1 MLGLVLANYLG
12 SQIHDRTLRSSVEAA
27 DLTVRLGIEPHL
39 TRDALAHGLPAAEA
53 QALDDAVHGLA
64 PGELHVARVQIWNQQ
79 RKIIY
84 STDSTL
90 IGHGAQGE
98 PSAELGEALSGKTA
112 SEVIS
117 NRGDVEIQ
125 NRTLVRRFGDLL
137 EVYTPIRAKS
147 TGKPVGAFELYI
159 PYAPVAAAIA
169 HDTHRLYLVL
179 VIGLTVLY
187 GVLFRLVASAS
198 RELQAACGRAEGAR
212 RALGARRLPR
222 PAHRPPEPQ
231 PLPRPRAPGDSGKR
245 APRAQHRPPPDRP
258 RPVQGDQRHP
268 GPSAGDLLLREV
280 GPRLHRVLRES
291 DTVARFGGDEF
302 GILLTHV
309 SGPAAAE
316 EVARAVHR
324 ALEEPFAIQG
334 LTLDVEASIGIAL
347 HPTHAS
353 DFEELMQ
360 RADVAMYRAKAKRSG
375 YEVYVPSEDES
386 DATKL
391 KLASELRQAPL
402 RNELVMHYQPKAD
415 LRTGRIVGAEALM
428 RWRHPRHGVMMPDRF
443 IPLAERSGLIR
454 SLTLFAARTAL
465 AQARTWR
472 EAGIELTVS
481 VNLST
486 RDLIDVSLPDEIG
499 ALLEEARVPPHLLEL
514 EITESV
520 IMADPMRA
528 RGVLARLREMG
539 VKVAIDDFGLG
550 LLVARL
556 PEEPARERPQDRQVV
571 RDQHDGGSGRRG
583 DRAVDD
589 RPGAQPRPDGD
600 RRGRRERRDL
610 APPADAGM
618 RRRTGLADRPA
629 AAGGRLRDVAQ
640 PGRVHAAGGALVGC
654 LTTAPRRRSR
664 AGMTSACGCGG
675 RPARR
680 TAAGSARGRART
692 RGGRRAARRRSG

>member
-90 IGHGAQGE
+90 IGHGAEGE

-125 NRTLVRRFGDLL
+125 NRALVRRFGDLL
-137 EVYTPIRAKS
+137 EVYTPIRAQS

-198 RELQAACGRAEGAR
+198 RELRR
-212 RALGARRLPR
+212 RADELKEHAERSAHDACHDPLTALPNRSLFRDRAHQAILASARHGHNTALLLIDLDRFKEINDTLG
-222 PAHRPPEPQ
+222 HH
-231 PLPRPRAPGDSGKR
+231 S
-245 APRAQHRPPPDRP
+245 
-258 RPVQGDQRHP
+258 
-268 GPSAGDLLLREV
+268 GDLLLREV

-347 HPTHAS
+347 HPLHAS

-391 KLASELRQAPL
+391 KLASELRQA
-402 RNELVMHYQPKAD
+402 
-415 LRTGRIVGAEALM
+415 
-428 RWRHPRHGVMMPDRF
+428 
-443 IPLAERSGLIR
+443 
-454 SLTLFAARTAL
+454 AAP
-465 AQARTWR
+465 Q
-472 EAGIELTVS
+472 
-481 VNLST
+481 
-486 RDLIDVSLPDEIG
+486 
-499 ALLEEARVPPHLLEL
+499 
-514 EITESV
+514 
-520 IMADPMRA
+520 RA
-528 RGVLARLREMG
+528 RHA
-539 VKVAIDDFGLG
+539 
-550 LLVARL
+550 L
-556 PEEPARERPQDRQVV
+556 PAE
-571 RDQHDGGSGRRG
+571 
-583 DRAVDD
+583 
-589 RPGAQPRPDGD
+589 
-600 RRGRRERRDL
+600 
-610 APPADAGM
+610 
-618 RRRTGLADRPA
+618 
-629 AAGGRLRDVAQ
+629 
-640 PGRVHAAGGALVGC
+640 
-654 LTTAPRRRSR
+654 
-664 AGMTSACGCGG
+664 G
-675 RPARR
+675 RPAHG
-680 TAAGSARGRART
+680 AH
-692 RGGRRAARRRSG
+692 RRRRGAHALAASRATAS

>member
-1 MLGLVLANYLG
+1 LSLSLAHLRPRIGLLGKFAVASAVPVVVLGLVLANYLG
-12 SQIHDRTLRSSVEAA
+12 NQIHDRTLHSSVQAA

-39 TRDALAHGLPAAEA
+39 TRNALGHGLPAAQA
-53 QALDDAVHGLA
+53 QALDDAVRGLA
-64 PGELHVARVQIWNQQ
+64 PGDLHVARIQIWNEQ
-79 RKIIY
+79 RRIIY
-84 STDSTL
+84 STDSAL
-90 IGHGAQGE
+90 IGHGADGE
-98 PSAELGEALSGKTA
+98 PAPELSKALQGATA

-117 NRGDVEIQ
+117 DRGDVERQ
-125 NRTLVRRFGDLL
+125 NRALVRHYGDLL
-137 EVYTPIRAKS
+137 EVYTPIRAKGS
-147 TGKPVGAFELYI
+147 GATVGAFELYI

-169 HDTHRLYLVL
+169 HDVHRLYLVL

-187 GVLFRLVASAS
+187 AVLFRLVASAS
-198 RELQAACGRAEGAR
+198 RELRRRAEELKEHAERSAHDACHDPLTSLPNRSLFRDRAHQAILASAR
-212 RALGARRLPR
+212 HGHNTALL
-222 PAHRPPEPQ
+222 
-231 PLPRPRAPGDSGKR
+231 LIDL
-245 APRAQHRPPPDRP
+245 DRFKEINDTL
-258 RPVQGDQRHP
+258 GHH
-268 GPSAGDLLLREV
+268 SGDLLLREV

-309 SGPAAAE
+309 SGPGAAE

-347 HPTHAS
+347 HPLHAS

-391 KLASELRQAPL
+391 KLASELRQAPH

-415 LRTGRIVGAEALM
+415 LGTGRIVGAEALM

-454 SLTLFAARTAL
+454 SLTLFAVRTAL
-465 AQARTWR
+465 TQARTWR

-486 RDLIDVSLPDEIG
+486 RDLIDVSLPEEIG
-499 ALLEEARVPPHLLEL
+499 ELLEETRVPAHLLEL

-528 RGVLARLREMG
+528 RGVLTRLRDMG
-539 VKVAIDDFGLG
+539 MKVAIDDFGLG
-550 LLVARL
+550 FSSLGYLKNL
-556 PEEPARERPQDRQVV
+556 PLN
-571 RDQHDGGSGRRG
+571 
-583 DRAVDD
+583 
-589 RPGAQPRPDGD
+589 
-600 RRGRRERRDL
+600 DL
-610 APPADAGM
+610 KIDKSFVINMLEDSADAVIVQS
-618 RRRTGLADRPA
+618 TIELAHNLGLTAIAEGVESDQAWR
-629 AAGGRLRDVAQ
+629 RLRALGCDVAQ
-640 PGRVHAAGGALVGC
+640 GWLI
-654 LTTAPRRRSR
+654 
-664 AGMTSACGCGG
+664 G
-675 RPARR
+675 RPLP
-680 TAAGSARGRART
+680 AADFANWLN
-692 RGGRRAARRRSG
+692 RGGFMPPAARWSA

>member
-1 MLGLVLANYLG
+1 LGKFAVASAVPVVALGLVLANYLG
-12 SQIHDRTLRSSVEAA
+12 SQIHDRTLSSSVQAA

-39 TRDALAHGLPAAEA
+39 TRDALVHGLPAAQA

-64 PGELHVARVQIWNQQ
+64 PGDLHVARIQIWNLN
-79 RKIIY
+79 RAIVY
-84 STDSTL
+84 STDSAL
-90 IGHGAQGE
+90 IGHGAEGK
-98 PSAELGEALSGKTA
+98 PSSELGDALEGKTA

-117 NRGDVEIQ
+117 DRGNVERQ
-125 NRTLVRRFGDLL
+125 NRALVRHFGDLL
-137 EVYTPIRAKS
+137 EVYTPIRAK
-147 TGKPVGAFELYI
+147 GAGQPVGAFELYI

-198 RELQAACGRAEGAR
+198 RELRRRAEELKEHAERSAHDACHDPLTALPNRSLFRDRAHQAILASAR
-212 RALGARRLPR
+212 HGHHTALL
-222 PAHRPPEPQ
+222 
-231 PLPRPRAPGDSGKR
+231 LIDL
-245 APRAQHRPPPDRP
+245 DRFKEINDTL
-258 RPVQGDQRHP
+258 GHH
-268 GPSAGDLLLREV
+268 SGDLLLREV

-347 HPTHAS
+347 HPMHAS

-360 RADVAMYRAKAKRSG
+360 RADVAMYRAKGKRSG

-428 RWRHPRHGVMMPDRF
+428 RWRHPRHGIMMPDRF

-486 RDLIDVSLPDEIG
+486 RDLIDVSLPEEI
-499 ALLEEARVPPHLLEL
+499 AELLAEARVPPHLLEL

-528 RGVLARLREMG
+528 RGVVARLREMG
-539 VKVAIDDFGLG
+539 VKVAIDDFGSGYSSLGYLKRLPVNDLKIDKSFVINMMEDQGDAVIVQSTIDLAHNLG
-550 LLVARL
+550 LTVIAEGVESDETWR
-556 PEEPARERPQDRQVV
+556 
-571 RDQHDGGSGRRG
+571 
-583 DRAVDD
+583 
-589 RPGAQPRPDGD
+589 
-600 RRGRRERRDL
+600 
-610 APPADAGM
+610 
-618 RRRTGLADRPA
+618 
-629 AAGGRLRDVAQ
+629 RLRALGCDVAQ
-640 PGRVHAAGGALVGC
+640 GWLI
-654 LTTAPRRRSR
+654 
-664 AGMTSACGCGG
+664 G
-675 RPARR
+675 RPLP
-680 TAAGSARGRART
+680 AADFAT
-692 RGGRRAARRRSG
+692 WLNRGGFMPPAARWSA

>member
-39 TRDALAHGLPAAEA
+39 TRDALAHGLPTTEA
-53 QALDDAVHGLA
+53 QALDDAVHGLT

-90 IGHGAQGE
+90 IGHGAEGK

-125 NRTLVRRFGDLL
+125 NRALVRRFGDLL
-137 EVYTPIRAKS
+137 EVYTPIRAQS

-169 HDTHRLYLVL
+169 HDTNRLYLVL
-179 VIGLTVLY
+179 VVGLTVLY

-198 RELQAACGRAEGAR
+198 RELRR
-212 RALGARRLPR
+212 RADELKENAERSAHDACHDPLTALPNRSLFRDRAHQAILASARHGHNTALLLIDLDRFKEINDTLG
-222 PAHRPPEPQ
+222 HH
-231 PLPRPRAPGDSGKR
+231 S
-245 APRAQHRPPPDRP
+245 
-258 RPVQGDQRHP
+258 
-268 GPSAGDLLLREV
+268 GDLLLREV

-347 HPTHAS
+347 HPLHAS

-528 RGVLARLREMG
+528 RGVVARLREMG

-550 LLVARL
+550 YSSLGYLKNL
-556 PEEPARERPQDRQVV
+556 PVNDLKIDKSFVINMME
-571 RDQHDGGSGRRG
+571 DQG
-583 DRAVDD
+583 DAVIV
-589 RPGAQPRPDGD
+589 QSTI
-600 RRGRRERRDL
+600 DL
-610 APPADAGM
+610 AHNL
-618 RRRTGLADRPA
+618 GLTVIAEGVESDETWR
-629 AAGGRLRDVAQ
+629 RLRTLGCDVAQ
-640 PGRVHAAGGALVGC
+640 GWLI
-654 LTTAPRRRSR
+654 
-664 AGMTSACGCGG
+664 G
-675 RPARR
+675 RPLP
-680 TAAGSARGRART
+680 AADFAT
-692 RGGRRAARRRSG
+692 WLNRGGFMPPAARWSAA

>member
-1 MLGLVLANYLG
+1 LSLSLAHLRPRIGLLGKFAVASAVPVVVLGLVLANYLG

-39 TRDALAHGLPAAEA
+39 TRDALAHGLPTAEA

-79 RKIIY
+79 RKIVY

-90 IGHGAQGE
+90 IGHGAEGE
-98 PSAELGEALSGKTA
+98 PSSELGDALNGTTA

-117 NRGDVEIQ
+117 NRGDIEIQ
-125 NRTLVRRFGDLL
+125 NRALVRRFGDLL
-137 EVYTPIRAKS
+137 EVYTPIRAQS
-147 TGKPVGAFELYI
+147 SGKPVGAFELYI

-198 RELQAACGRAEGAR
+198 RELRRRTEELKEHAERSAHDACHDPLTALPNRSLFRDRAHQAILASAR
-212 RALGARRLPR
+212 HGHNTALL
-222 PAHRPPEPQ
+222 
-231 PLPRPRAPGDSGKR
+231 LIDL
-245 APRAQHRPPPDRP
+245 DRFKEINDTL
-258 RPVQGDQRHP
+258 GHH
-268 GPSAGDLLLREV
+268 SGDLLLREV

-391 KLASELRQAPL
+391 KLASELRQAPH

-454 SLTLFAARTAL
+454 LLTLFAARTAL

-486 RDLIDVSLPDEIG
+486 RDLIDVSLPEEIG

-528 RGVLARLREMG
+528 RGVVARLREMG
-539 VKVAIDDFGLG
+539 VKVAIDDFGRGYSSLGYLKNLPVNDLKIDKSFVINMMEDQGDAVIVQSTIDLAHNLG
-550 LLVARL
+550 LTVIAEGVESDETWR
-556 PEEPARERPQDRQVV
+556 
-571 RDQHDGGSGRRG
+571 
-583 DRAVDD
+583 
-589 RPGAQPRPDGD
+589 
-600 RRGRRERRDL
+600 
-610 APPADAGM
+610 
-618 RRRTGLADRPA
+618 
-629 AAGGRLRDVAQ
+629 RLRTLGCDVAQ
-640 PGRVHAAGGALVGC
+640 GWLI
-654 LTTAPRRRSR
+654 
-664 AGMTSACGCGG
+664 G
-675 RPARR
+675 RPLP
-680 TAAGSARGRART
+680 AADFAT
-692 RGGRRAARRRSG
+692 WLNRGGFMPPAAHWSAA

>member
-1 MLGLVLANYLG
+1 LSLSLAHFRPRIGLLGKFAVASAVPVVVLGLVLANYLG
-12 SQIHDRTLRSSVEAA
+12 NQIHERTLHSSVQAA

-39 TRDALAHGLPAAEA
+39 TRDALSHGLPAAQA
-53 QALDDAVHGLA
+53 QALDAAVRGLA
-64 PGELHVARVQIWNQQ
+64 PGDLHVARIQIWNEQ
-79 RKIIY
+79 RRIVY
-84 STDSTL
+84 STDSAL

-98 PSAELGEALSGKTA
+98 PSPELSRALQGSTA

-117 NRGDVEIQ
+117 DRGDVERQ
-125 NRTLVRRFGDLL
+125 NRALVRRFGDLL
-137 EVYTPIRAKS
+137 EVYTPIRARGS
-147 TGKPVGAFELYI
+147 RATVGAFELYI
-159 PYAPVAAAIA
+159 PYGPVAAAIA

-187 GVLFRLVASAS
+187 AVLFRLVASAS
-198 RELQAACGRAEGAR
+198 RELRRRAEEAKELAERSAHDATHDPLTSLPNRSLFRDRAHQAILASAR
-212 RALGARRLPR
+212 HGHNTALL
-222 PAHRPPEPQ
+222 
-231 PLPRPRAPGDSGKR
+231 LIDL
-245 APRAQHRPPPDRP
+245 DRFKEINDTLGH
-258 RPVQGDQRHP
+258 Q
-268 GPSAGDLLLREV
+268 AGDLLLREV

-309 SGPAAAE
+309 SGPGAAE

-324 ALEEPFAIQG
+324 ALEEPFALQG

-347 HPTHAS
+347 HPLHAS

-391 KLASELRQAPL
+391 KLASELRQAPH

-465 AQARTWR
+465 TQARTWR

-499 ALLEEARVPPHLLEL
+499 ELLEETRVPAHLLEL

-528 RGVLARLREMG
+528 RGVLTRLRDMG
-539 VKVAIDDFGLG
+539 VKVAIDDFGSGFSSLGYLKNLPLNDLKIDKSFVINMMEDSADAVIVQSTIELAHNLG
-550 LLVARL
+550 LTAIAEGV
-556 PEEPARERPQDRQVV
+556 ES
-571 RDQHDGGSGRRG
+571 DQAWR
-583 DRAVDD
+583 
-589 RPGAQPRPDGD
+589 
-600 RRGRRERRDL
+600 
-610 APPADAGM
+610 
-618 RRRTGLADRPA
+618 
-629 AAGGRLRDVAQ
+629 RLRALGCDVAQ
-640 PGRVHAAGGALVGC
+640 GWLI
-654 LTTAPRRRSR
+654 
-664 AGMTSACGCGG
+664 G
-675 RPARR
+675 RPLP
-680 TAAGSARGRART
+680 AADFANWLN
-692 RGGRRAARRRSG
+692 RGGFMPPAARWSA

>member
-1 MLGLVLANYLG
+1 LSLSLAHFRPRIGLLGKFAVASAVPVVVLGLVLANYLG
-12 SQIHDRTLRSSVEAA
+12 NQIHERTLHSSVQAA

-39 TRDALAHGLPAAEA
+39 TRDALSHGLPAAQA
-53 QALDDAVHGLA
+53 QALDAAVRGLA
-64 PGELHVARVQIWNQQ
+64 PGDLHVARIQIWNEQ
-79 RKIIY
+79 RRIVY
-84 STDSTL
+84 STDSAL

-98 PSAELGEALSGKTA
+98 PSPELSRALQGSTA

-117 NRGDVEIQ
+117 DRGDVEKQ
-125 NRTLVRRFGDLL
+125 NRALVRRFGDLL
-137 EVYTPIRAKS
+137 EVYTPIRARGS
-147 TGKPVGAFELYI
+147 RATVGAFELYI
-159 PYAPVAAAIA
+159 PYGPVAAAIA

-187 GVLFRLVASAS
+187 AVLFRLVASAS
-198 RELQAACGRAEGAR
+198 RELRRRAEEAKELAERSAHDATHDPLTSLPNRSLFRDRAHQAILASAR
-212 RALGARRLPR
+212 HGHNTALL
-222 PAHRPPEPQ
+222 
-231 PLPRPRAPGDSGKR
+231 LIDL
-245 APRAQHRPPPDRP
+245 DRFKEINDTLGH
-258 RPVQGDQRHP
+258 Q
-268 GPSAGDLLLREV
+268 AGDLLLREV

-309 SGPAAAE
+309 SGPGAAE

-324 ALEEPFAIQG
+324 ALEEPFALQG

-347 HPTHAS
+347 HPLHAS

-391 KLASELRQAPL
+391 KLASELRQAPH

-465 AQARTWR
+465 TQARTWR

-499 ALLEEARVPPHLLEL
+499 ELLEETRVPAHLLEL

-528 RGVLARLREMG
+528 RGVLTRLRDMG
-539 VKVAIDDFGLG
+539 VKVAIDDFGSGFSSLGYLKNLPLNDLKIDKSFVINMMEDSADAVIVQSTIELAHNLG
-550 LLVARL
+550 LTAIAEGV
-556 PEEPARERPQDRQVV
+556 ES
-571 RDQHDGGSGRRG
+571 DQAWR
-583 DRAVDD
+583 
-589 RPGAQPRPDGD
+589 
-600 RRGRRERRDL
+600 
-610 APPADAGM
+610 
-618 RRRTGLADRPA
+618 
-629 AAGGRLRDVAQ
+629 RLRALGCDVAQ
-640 PGRVHAAGGALVGC
+640 GWLI
-654 LTTAPRRRSR
+654 
-664 AGMTSACGCGG
+664 G
-675 RPARR
+675 RPLP
-680 TAAGSARGRART
+680 AADFANWLN
-692 RGGRRAARRRSG
+692 RGGFMPPAARWSA

>member
-1 MLGLVLANYLG
+1 LPFSLAHLRPRITLLGKFAVASAVPVVALGLVLANYLG
-12 SQIHDRTLRSSVEAA
+12 SQIHDRTLHSSVQAA

-39 TRDALAHGLPAAEA
+39 TQDALVRGLPAAQA

-64 PGELHVARVQIWNQQ
+64 PGDLHVARIQIWNEQ
-79 RKIIY
+79 RRIVY
-84 STDSTL
+84 STDSAL
-90 IGHGAQGE
+90 IGHGAEGE
-98 PSAELGEALSGKTA
+98 PSAELNEALHGKTA

-117 NRGDVEIQ
+117 DRGNIERQNRG
-125 NRTLVRRFGDLL
+125 LVRRFGDLL
-137 EVYTPIRAKS
+137 EVYTPVRAKG
-147 TGKPVGAFELYI
+147 TGKTVGAFELYI

-169 HDTHRLYLVL
+169 HDTNRLYLVL

-198 RELQAACGRAEGAR
+198 RELRRSADELKAHAERSAHDACHDPLTSLPNRSLFRDRAHQAILASAR
-212 RALGARRLPR
+212 HGHNTALL
-222 PAHRPPEPQ
+222 
-231 PLPRPRAPGDSGKR
+231 LIDL
-245 APRAQHRPPPDRP
+245 DRFKEINDTL
-258 RPVQGDQRHP
+258 GHH
-268 GPSAGDLLLREV
+268 SGDLLLREV

-347 HPTHAS
+347 HPVHAS

-360 RADVAMYRAKAKRSG
+360 RADVAMYSAKAKRSG

-465 AQARTWR
+465 TQARTWR

-499 ALLEEARVPPHLLEL
+499 ELLEAARVPAHLLEL

-528 RGVLARLREMG
+528 RGVVARLREMG
-539 VKVAIDDFGLG
+539 MKVAIDDFGLG
-550 LLVARL
+550 YSSLGYLKRL
-556 PEEPARERPQDRQVV
+556 PVNDLKIDKSFVSNMME
-571 RDQHDGGSGRRG
+571 DQG
-583 DRAVDD
+583 DAVIV
-589 RPGAQPRPDGD
+589 QSTI
-600 RRGRRERRDL
+600 DL
-610 APPADAGM
+610 AHNLGLTVIAEGVESEETWRRLRTLGCDVAQGWLIGRPLPA
-618 RRRTGLADRPA
+618 ADFATWLNRGGFMRPA
-629 AAGGRLRDVAQ
+629 ARW
-640 PGRVHAAGGALVGC
+640 
-654 LTTAPRRRSR
+654 
-664 AGMTSACGCGG
+664 SA
-675 RPARR
+675 
-680 TAAGSARGRART
+680 
-692 RGGRRAARRRSG
+692 

>member
-53 QALDDAVHGLA
+53 QALDDAVRGLA

-90 IGHGAQGE
+90 IGHGAEGE
-98 PSAELGEALSGKTA
+98 PSSELGEALKGKTA

-125 NRTLVRRFGDLL
+125 NRALVRRFGDLL
-137 EVYTPIRAKS
+137 EVYTPIRAQS

-159 PYAPVAAAIA
+159 PYAPVAGAIA
-169 HDTHRLYLVL
+169 HDTNRLYLVL

-198 RELQAACGRAEGAR
+198 RDLRRSADELKEHADRSAHDACHDPLTALPNRSLFRDRAHQAILASAR
-212 RALGARRLPR
+212 HGHNTALL
-222 PAHRPPEPQ
+222 
-231 PLPRPRAPGDSGKR
+231 LIDL
-245 APRAQHRPPPDRP
+245 DRFKEINDTL
-258 RPVQGDQRHP
+258 GHH
-268 GPSAGDLLLREV
+268 SGDLLLREV

-347 HPTHAS
+347 HPLHAS

-528 RGVLARLREMG
+528 RGVVARLREMG

-550 LLVARL
+550 YSSLGYLKNL
-556 PEEPARERPQDRQVV
+556 PVNDLKIDKSFVINMMD
-571 RDQHDGGSGRRG
+571 DQG
-583 DRAVDD
+583 DAVIV
-589 RPGAQPRPDGD
+589 QSTI
-600 RRGRRERRDL
+600 DL
-610 APPADAGM
+610 AHNL
-618 RRRTGLADRPA
+618 GLTVIAEGVESDETWR
-629 AAGGRLRDVAQ
+629 RLRTLGCDVAQ
-640 PGRVHAAGGALVGC
+640 GWLI
-654 LTTAPRRRSR
+654 
-664 AGMTSACGCGG
+664 G
-675 RPARR
+675 RPLP
-680 TAAGSARGRART
+680 AADFAT
-692 RGGRRAARRRSG
+692 WLNRGGFMPPAARWSAA